1 MHTKAF
7 PYIALLG
14 VIWGTNLVI
23 SRFGVGQSGGV
34 LFTGLRLA
42 AGSLSFI
49 AVIAFSKRQWP
60 REGRVWKHA
69 MVIGVIG
76 SALPMTAILSA
87 LQFQSAG
94 VTAVLITT
102 TPAFITLAAHF
113 FLPDER
119 LTGVKFMGV
128 LLALAGAM
136 LVVVRGETGLPNVQE
151 ASVWGYLLVFTNV
164 LLETATA
171 IYVRRNM
178 REMDA
183 FGVSSIRISTA
194 ALLVLPFGVWFQ
206 GDNVTA
212 VTPLGILALCSAG
225 FLAVFFGQF
234 LSFYITQRFGA
245 TAFSL
250 TAYIV
255 PVVAAI
261 TGVVLLGE
269 TITIWMLGGM
279 GLVVL
284 GIMLIN
290 RQG

>member
-14 VIWGTNLVI
+14 FIWGTNLVI
-23 SRFGVGQSGGV
+23 SRFGVGQFGGV

-49 AVIAFSKRQWP
+49 AVIAFSKRRWP

-76 SALPMTAILSA
+76 SALPMTAILSS

-128 LLALAGAM
+128 MLALTGAM

-151 ASVWGYLLVFTNV
+151 ASIWGYLLVFSNV

-171 IYVRRNM
+171 IYVRRHM
-178 REMDA
+178 RQMDA

-234 LSFYITQRFGA
+234 LAFYITQRFGA

-250 TAYIV
+250 TAYII
-255 PVVAAI
+255 PVVAAV
-261 TGVVLLGE
+261 TGVILLGE
-269 TITIWMLGGM
+269 TITIWMVGGM
-279 GLVVL
+279 VLVVL

-290 RQG
+290 R

>member
-1 MHTKAF
+1 M
-7 PYIALLG
+7 Y
-14 VIWGTNLVI
+14 
-23 SRFGVGQSGGV
+23 
-34 LFTGLRLA
+34 
-42 AGSLSFI
+42 
-49 AVIAFSKRQWP
+49 
-60 REGRVWKHA
+60 
-69 MVIGVIG
+69 
-76 SALPMTAILSA
+76 
-87 LQFQSAG
+87 
-94 VTAVLITT
+94 
-102 TPAFITLAAHF
+102 
-113 FLPDER
+113 
-119 LTGVKFMGV
+119 
-128 LLALAGAM
+128 
-136 LVVVRGETGLPNVQE
+136 
-151 ASVWGYLLVFTNV
+151 LVFTNV

-178 REMDA
+178 RQMDA

-261 TGVVLLGE
+261 TGVILLGE
-269 TITIWMLGGM
+269 TITIWMVGGM
-279 GLVVL
+279 CLVVL

>member
-1 MHTKAF
+1 
-7 PYIALLG
+7 
-14 VIWGTNLVI
+14 
-23 SRFGVGQSGGV
+23 
-34 LFTGLRLA
+34 
-42 AGSLSFI
+42 
-49 AVIAFSKRQWP
+49 
-60 REGRVWKHA
+60 
-69 MVIGVIG
+69 
-76 SALPMTAILSA
+76 
-87 LQFQSAG
+87 
-94 VTAVLITT
+94 
-102 TPAFITLAAHF
+102 
-113 FLPDER
+113 
-119 LTGVKFMGV
+119 MGV
-128 LLALAGAM
+128 MLALAGAM
-136 LVVVRGETGLPNVQE
+136 LVVLRGETGLPDVQE
-151 ASVWGYLLVFTNV
+151 ASVWGYLLVFSNV
-164 LLETATA
+164 LLESVTA

-178 REMDA
+178 RQMDA

-194 ALLVLPFGVWFQ
+194 ALLVLPFGVWLQ

-255 PVVAAI
+255 PVVAAT
-261 TGVVLLGE
+261 TGVILLGE

-279 GLVVL
+279 ALVAL